1 MRPTLLH
8 FRHPREQT
16 AEYVVPSVTYD
27 GRRLQF
33 SPSFTNKTGS
43 HWGRASRFN
52 NELSRRNVLGPGA
65 YNHQDSP
72 LFKKLNGPRFA
83 LDSSFGAPRDSY
95 MYVGDTLVNLR
106 PTERSVACSRRG
118 QSRDMDRS
126 YDLRMS
132 SDLRRS
138 VRPSSSVR
146 SGAKD
151 PFRSSGESFFSGLR
165 TANPSRGE
173 ASFTGGRIHRRVGPT
188 DPPLDIEEQFRH

>member
-126 YDLRMS
+126 YDAHHHQFVLEQRTLLGHQEKVS
-132 SDLRRS
+132 SPASEQQIHLE
-138 VRPSSSVR
+138 VKHPSLE
-146 SGAKD
+146 D
-151 PFRSSGESFFSGLR
+151 
-165 TANPSRGE
+165 
-173 ASFTGGRIHRRVGPT
+173 ASIGVLVLPILH
-188 DPPLDIEEQFRH
+188 